1 MLITEIQPNKGGI
14 LLEGTVT
21 EKGEVRSFAKFGK
34 TGKVCTLKV
43 TDASG
48 TIKMTLWNDDSDKV
62 ALGDKI
68 QLENGWCSEY
78 QGEKQVSPGKFGTL
92 TIIDHQEQKE
102 EQSPALPAAPPA
114 TVSPVPE
121 EEEDD
126 ENDDHPIKD
135 EEAVE

>member
-1 MLITEIQPNKGGI
+1 MLITEIQSNKGGI

-21 EKGEVRSFAKFGK
+21 EKGEVRSFTKFGK

-43 TDASG
+43 ADSSG
-48 TIKMTLWNDDSDKV
+48 TIKLTLWNDDSDKV
-62 ALGDKI
+62 ALGDQI

-92 TIIDHQEQKE
+92 TVIDRQEQKE
-102 EQSPALPAAPPA
+102 DQPAALPAAPQT
-114 TVSPVPE
+114 TVQVPE
-121 EEEDD
+121 EEEED
-126 ENDDHPIKD
+126 EDDDHPIKD